1 MKRVLKITGLVI
13 VLLIILS
20 ITACAISI
28 SFANDYS
35 ADKTAKEIKEIPLPE
50 NTEFVEL
57 ISRAGK
63 FTGNGN
69 GMQYFGAMLIKSDLS
84 LAELDEYYSAYREN
98 EWDYVVEVQDSREVE
113 CIEHSHIWFSTDVEP
128 SESYYIVYSW
138 GSAVSS
144 LGDFDLRG
152 H

>member
-20 ITACAISI
+20 ITVCAISI

-84 LAELDEYYSAYREN
+84 LVELDEYYSAYREN

-138 GSAVSS
+138 GSAVSP

>member
-1 MKRVLKITGLVI
+1 M
-13 VLLIILS
+13 
-20 ITACAISI
+20 
-28 SFANDYS
+28 
-35 ADKTAKEIKEIPLPE
+35 
-50 NTEFVEL
+50 

-98 EWDYVVEVQDSREVE
+98 EWDYVVEVQDSREIE

-128 SESYYIVYSW
+128 SENYYIVYSW
-138 GSAVSS
+138 GSGVSLFS
-144 LGDFDLRG
+144 DFDVRG
-152 H
+152 R

>member
-1 MKRVLKITGLVI
+1 MKRVLKFTGLVI